1 MIIMSNKLL
10 GKLAMLFYLVRQQF
24 TVHILG
30 MLTIK
35 EELLSIDL
43 PLAIVLT
50 LVNTLKDGQILT
62 LMECPKNNLP

>member
-10 GKLAMLFYLVRQQF
+10 GRLAMLFYLVRQQF

-30 MLTIK
+30 TLTIK

-43 PLAIVLT
+43 PQAIVLM
-50 LVNTLKDGQILT
+50 LVNTQKDGQIHT
-62 LMECPKNNLP
+62 LKECPKNNFP